1 LHKGLLGDSLSH
13 WLSERNVGQMSW
25 ADGRVQSPRGSILDE
40 VEAVVDWT
48 PLRSSIGKRGGDGPG
63 NSSYPS
69 EVLLRSCLPDMAQ
82 PARPGVGS
90 GHCGSLVVPSL
101 CWSDRTPDQASAGTG
116 QGRPIEKIPAE
127 INRQLEAKKTQNWV
141 KVVLWPE
148 RSFAQDRP
156 ELF

>member
-1 LHKGLLGDSLSH
+1 
-13 WLSERNVGQMSW
+13 MSW
-25 ADGRVQSPRGSILDE
+25 ADGRVQSPRGNILDK

-48 PLRSSIGKRGGDGPG
+48 PPRSLIGKRDGDGPG
-63 NSSYPS
+63 QK
-69 EVLLRSCLPDMAQ
+69 SCFALACRIWHNLPD
-82 PARPGVGS
+82 PALEAAIADRLS
-90 GHCGSLVVPSL
+90 FRRF
-101 CWSDRTPDQASAGTG
+101 DRTPDQASAGTG

-148 RSFAQDRP
+148 RSFAQDRL